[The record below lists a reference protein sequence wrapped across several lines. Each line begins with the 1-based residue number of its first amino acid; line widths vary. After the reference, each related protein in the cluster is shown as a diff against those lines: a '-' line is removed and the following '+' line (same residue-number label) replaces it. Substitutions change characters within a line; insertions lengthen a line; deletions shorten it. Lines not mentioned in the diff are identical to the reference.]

1 MFTCPKRSSAAEGK
15 EFTSTPA
22 CNVVDAIAAPDDEVE
37 FDEEEDDV
45 VALVGCFD
53 FTLGPTPCPSFQ
65 PIFANNFFPIDIAD
79 GTMSSEGIGPG
90 ITLPL

>member
-15 EFTSTPA
+15 VFTPTPA
-22 CNVVDAIAAPDDEVE
+22 CNMVDVIAAADEAE
-37 FDEEEDDV
+37 ADEDEDDV